1 MGIGLGL
8 SVALSYGVADF
19 LARYSTQ
26 RLGVQRALLIALLT
40 GTTLLSSWL
49 WWRGTSLHELEPAL
63 GWLMLSGALSYA
75 MLAFL
80 YAALARGPIG
90 VASPVVAMHPAL
102 VLLLLVLQGSRPQ
115 PLEWCGLAITLLGG
129 LGLATQIDP
138 VGEAQGLGRSGAR
151 RTALL
156 AGLCAVTLSFQI
168 LSVQQA
174 ARVSDP
180 VTAAWGTRAFAL
192 LPAALVWGFGVV
204 RRTETAPATDR
215 NGYVLSLLQGVLEV
229 TAVLSLA
236 LGSAEPSRTI
246 VPVIGSAF
254 SAVTVLLA
262 RVILKEVMTG
272 RQWISILVLM
282 AGIVTLGAA

>member
-40 GTTLLSSWL
+40 GTTLLSLWL
-49 WWRGTSLHELEPAL
+49 WWRGTTFQELEPAL

-90 VASPVVAMHPAL
+90 VASPVVATHPAL
-102 VLLLLVLQGSRPQ
+102 VVLLLVLQGSRPQ

-156 AGLCAVTLSFQI
+156 AALCAVTLSFQI
-168 LSVQQA
+168 LSVQHA
-174 ARVSDP
+174 ARASDAI
-180 VTAAWGTRAFAL
+180 TAAWGTRIFAL
-192 LPAALVWGFGVV
+192 LPAALVWGFGLI
-204 RRTETAPATDR
+204 RRTDAPPATDR
-215 NGYVLSLLQGVLEV
+215 NGYLLSLLQGVLEI
-229 TAVLSLA
+229 TAVVSLA

-262 RVILKEVMTG
+262 RVVLKEVMTG